1 MAMLGLIGGPL
12 ICASG
17 ILVLFDVIDAG
28 SPVQVIATIPEFIWE
43 LSLGIYLIVKGFK
56 PCPILTDEGPQIG
69 VRVPEALS
77 FVPIDFEAGESWWEG
92 LGVAGFEFDRP
103 AVAASTGVTM
113 YLSKD
118 TTAATLRQLA
128 ALAPGS
134 TVAMTFLLPIDL
146 LDERD
151 RAGLDASAEGARQS
165 GTPFA
170 SFFRPDEIVA
180 MARDAGFAAVQH
192 IPGSSLGDRYFA
204 NRADGLRPS
213 SGEDFVVATT

>member
-1 MAMLGLIGGPL
+1 
-12 ICASG
+12 
-17 ILVLFDVIDAG
+17 
-28 SPVQVIATIPEFIWE
+28 
-43 LSLGIYLIVKGFK
+43 
-56 PCPILTDEGPQIG
+56 
-69 VRVPEALS
+69 
-77 FVPIDFEAGESWWEG
+77 
-92 LGVAGFEFDRP
+92 
-103 AVAASTGVTM
+103 
-113 YLSKD
+113 
-118 TTAATLRQLA
+118 
-128 ALAPGS
+128 
-134 TVAMTFLLPIDL
+134 MTFLLPIDL

-151 RAGLDASAEGARQS
+151 RAGLDASAQGARRS